1 VPQPARVI
9 DLDARRHRS
18 YHYWHVFVPG
28 IGPGQIYGYRASPSY
43 SPRWLRAAG
52 SPGVGIGA
60 SLTVAHVSLLDMIGL
75 AGAGG

>member
-1 VPQPARVI
+1 MRSLIKSGIPFLVLISTPALAI
-9 DLDARRHRS
+9 DPAYLGVWA
-18 YHYWHVFVPG
+18 P
-28 IGPGQIYGYRASPSY
+28 SPSY

-75 AGAGG
+75 VGAGG